1 MNVYALFP
9 LVATVVYIPL
19 LLTTA
24 GSRPWQKR
32 HTLFILFLVSAML
45 WSLSDFFFRSNIFPQ
60 YAVLMG
66 KIVVSIFVWTATQFY
81 FFISSFFPP
90 NKGRW
95 LVAAFILMIAQ
106 ITLLMLGV
114 GTEGVKLGTEEIYPQ
129 YNYLIFVITLPMMF
143 YAGRAAIVF
152 IQRMKNLNNPVLY
165 SQIFSMLLS
174 LVTMT
179 IFIFAAILPF
189 GREFPVS
196 HFGNII
202 NAFIL
207 SYAVI
212 RHQLVDIKI
221 VLRKSTAWLSLAIL
235 GTFSFWLLLMVLH
248 KIFNFELDLFASAV
262 ATIIAVFV
270 AVFIFKVR
278 NHLFNLMN
286 RAFQGSSY
294 NDQQRL
300 YEFTNRIHNVFSLKE
315 QGGELL
321 SLLIKAINI
330 KQAALLFPE
339 SESEEFKVQFFEPKE
354 EDTNLSSL
362 RLRAGNPI
370 VKYLEKEQKLLP
382 KENLAILP
390 AFLSLWPQEREEIN
404 AKNIAMFV
412 PMISRDRLIAIL
424 VLGRKE
430 SGRYSLEDLNI
441 IQSVTSHVAVSMEK
455 EYLREQL
462 REREEELSV
471 INSSSVILSS
481 SLDIQQIFPSFVEE
495 LKKVIDVDWASIVL
509 IEDNSLLCMA
519 LSAPEKSAYQIGDK
533 VPMEGTGT
541 GWVVTQKKP
550 YIEPDLE
557 KELTFATSEYFY
569 TEGLRTIAYIPLIA
583 KGKVIGSFILGSQNP
598 NAYSQRHI
606 KLLVQTASQIAMP
619 LENTQL
625 YAKAEKKAR
634 VDELTGLLNRRSL
647 DEMIDSE
654 ISRHSRYG
662 GEFSLAILDLDSFKA
677 YNDTYGHLAGDKLL
691 QEIGFTIKAAIRT
704 SDYAFRYGGDEFAI
718 LLPQTSIDAAFQVA
732 ERVRR
737 NIADTMKDDKVP
749 VTASIGIAS
758 WPNDGITHTDIIAS
772 ADVTLYRSKRN
783 GGNQTL
789 CVSSPIGMLTQ
800 IGGEMESENDL
811 DVKFSKFVHAFS
823 EMVDS
828 RSYYTVNHS
837 KRVTDYAVA
846 LAKALKL
853 EKEEIYKLETCALL
867 HDIGKMGISLEI
879 LNKPGKLTEEE
890 WQIVKTHPKRGAEI
904 VRNIPHLKSCIEVI
918 LHHHEWYDGNGYPD
932 KLKGEKI
939 PYEARVLA
947 ITDAFASMTSERSYS
962 ETMTHENALE
972 EIKKCAGTQFDP
984 SLVEQF
990 VAIMKKQMEETTDRV
1005 RR

>member
-1 MNVYALFP
+1 M
-9 LVATVVYIPL
+9 
-19 LLTTA
+19 
-24 GSRPWQKR
+24 
-32 HTLFILFLVSAML
+32 M
-45 WSLSDFFFRSNIFPQ
+45 WSLVDYLFRSNFFPNENLLLFKCIVIAFPLM
-60 YAVLMG
+60 AVQFHTFVTTFYEHGRGRWILFAYVALAV
-66 KIVVSIFVWTATQFY
+66 IVV
-81 FFISSFFPP
+81 
-90 NKGRW
+90 
-95 LVAAFILMIAQ
+95 LVAIGYIPESVNSDGNKLYPVYGDRILIVALPLV
-106 ITLLMLGV
+106 TLLV
-114 GTEGVKLGTEEIYPQ
+114 RGT
-129 YNYLIFVITLPMMF
+129 LILLKRLKTLD
-143 YAGRAAIVF
+143 
-152 IQRMKNLNNPVLY
+152 NPVLY
-165 SQIFSMLLS
+165 NQIVSLLIGMGS
-174 LVTMT
+174 LT
-179 IFIFAAILPF
+179 IFTLASFLPF
-189 GREFPVS
+189 GREYPIA
-196 HFGNII
+196 HFGNIV
-202 NAFIL
+202 NAFVL

-221 VLRKSTAWLSLAIL
+221 VLRKSTAWASLAVI
-235 GTFSFWLLLMVLH
+235 GTLSFWLLLMVAH
-248 KIFNFELDLFASAV
+248 SIFKFQLDLFASAI
-262 ATIIAVFV
+262 ATIIAIAVS
-270 AVFIFKVR
+270 VFIYKVR
-278 NHLFNLMN
+278 NQLFTLMN
-286 RAFQGSSY
+286 RAFQGSNY

-300 YEFTNRIHNVFSLKE
+300 HEFTNRIHNVFSLKE

-321 SLLIKAINI
+321 SLLIKALNI
-330 KQAALLFPE
+330 RQAALLFPE
-339 SESEEFKVQFFEPKE
+339 SGSEEFKVQFVEPKE
-354 EDTNLSSL
+354 EDTNLNNL

-404 AKNIAMFV
+404 SKNIAMFV
-412 PMISRDRLIAIL
+412 PMISRDRLIAVLIL
-424 VLGRKE
+424 GKKE

-441 IQSVTSHVAVSMEK
+441 IENVTGHVAVSMEK

-481 SLDIQQIFPSFVEE
+481 SLDIQQIFPSFIEE

-557 KELTFATSEYFY
+557 KELVFNTSEHFY

-691 QEIGFTIKAAIRT
+691 QEIGYTIKAAIRT

-737 NIADTMKDDKVP
+737 NIAETMKDDKVP

-789 CVSSPIGMLTQ
+789 CVSTPLGMLSQ
-800 IGGEMESENDL
+800 IGGDMETENDL
-811 DVKFSKFVHAFS
+811 DVKFSKFVHSFS

-828 RSYYTVNHS
+828 RSYYTINHS
-837 KRVTDYAVA
+837 KRVTDYTVA

-853 EKEEIYKLETCALL
+853 EKEEIFRLETCALL
-867 HDIGKMGISLEI
+867 HDIGKMGIGLEI

-890 WQIVKTHPKRGAEI
+890 WQIIKTHPKRGAEI

-918 LHHHEWYDGNGYPD
+918 LHHHEWFDGTGYPD
-932 KLKGEKI
+932 QLKGDKI
-939 PYEARVLA
+939 PFEARMLA

-984 SLVEQF
+984 YLVNQF
-990 VAIMKKQMEETTDRV
+990 VSIMKKQMEGSTDRV